1 MSILD
6 EIIQHKKQEVAKTQK
21 AIPFSRL
28 FEMAKDCEKPR
39 AFGKALKNREDIA
52 IIAEVK
58 KASPSAGIIREDFN
72 PVEIAEA
79 YKDGCATAL
88 SVITDEHYF
97 QGQLSYLSDIRN
109 TVDLPLLRK
118 DFIVDPY
125 QILEA
130 KVNGAD
136 AILLIV
142 SALPKEQCRELAA
155 AAKEYQVDFLVEVHN
170 TKELEFALGDGFLLV
185 GINNRDLNTF
195 TVDLS
200 TTEKLT
206 PIIPAEVT
214 VVSESG
220 IKTRQDIER
229 LGRASIDAVLIGET
243 FMRQDDMVVAVKE
256 FTGVEKCLK

>member
-1 MSILD
+1 MSILE
-6 EIIQHKKQEVAKTQK
+6 EIIQHKKQDVVKKQTE
-21 AIPFSRL
+21 IPFSRL
-28 FEMAKDCEKPR
+28 FDMAKDCEQSR
-39 AFGKALKNREDIA
+39 GFGKALKAKDEIA

-72 PVEIAEA
+72 PVEIAKA

-88 SVITDEHYF
+88 SVLTDENYF
-97 QGQLSYLSDIRN
+97 QGQLSYLQLIRN

-118 DFIVDPY
+118 DFIIAPY

-142 SALPKEQCRELAA
+142 SALSKDQCRELVA
-155 AAKEYQVDFLVEVHN
+155 AAKEYQQDFLVEVHS
-170 TKELEFALGDGFLLV
+170 TSELEFALGEDFDLI
-185 GINNRDLNTF
+185 GINNRDLSTF
-195 TVDLS
+195 TVDLA

-206 PIIPAEVT
+206 PIVPADVT
-214 VVSESG
+214 IVAESG

-229 LGRASIDAVLIGET
+229 LSKANIDAVLIGEA
-243 FMRQDDMVVAVKE
+243 FMRQDDMTAAVQE
-256 FTGVEKCLK
+256 FTGIEKCLR